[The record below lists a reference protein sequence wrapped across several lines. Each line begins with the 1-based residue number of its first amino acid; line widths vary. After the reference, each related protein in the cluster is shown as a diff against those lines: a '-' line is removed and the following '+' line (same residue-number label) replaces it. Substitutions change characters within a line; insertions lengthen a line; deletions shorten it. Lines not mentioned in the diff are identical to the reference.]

1 MIINSNDR
9 EKRKEREE
17 RTPFHVGGTLSIPF
31 WEITVELKG
40 IWKHYQKRNIQKKTH
55 VKNKKWKKIQ
65 VKCLINVWTTRTEKK
80 EREGRTAFH
89 VDDTFR
95 IPFWEITVERK
106 GMWKHYQKRNIQKK
120 KYDND
125 KKWKKKDSC

>member
-1 MIINSNDR
+1 MIINSKK
-9 EKRKEREE
+9 EKRNVLHSMLVALWVSHFERSLLNLKAFENTIKKEIFKRR
-17 RTPFHVGGTLSIPF
+17 RT
-31 WEITVELKG
+31 
-40 IWKHYQKRNIQKKTH
+40 